1 MQKPSRET
9 LFSEW
14 SSGSSPGLNVETCD
28 SLALLQQL
36 CVCVCV
42 CVQTYTYIHIYEIFM
57 AIITY
62 GYTYMNE
69 DIYG

>member
-14 SSGSSPGLNVETCD
+14 RSGSSPGLNVETCD

-42 CVQTYTYIHIYEIFM
+42 QMHTYIHICEIFM